1 MQEQTIHW
9 EDSGLTRVPYAV
21 YGGQALVQQEQE
33 RIFQGSTWNYL
44 CLEAELPEAGSFRT
58 TFVGETPVV
67 VVKDVVRIV
76 VPCWRLSG
84 PAKCRISS
92 ASTMPGRTTAKATWW
107 ASRSSGA

>member
-67 VVKDVVRIV
+67 
-76 VPCWRLSG
+76 G
-84 PAKCRISS
+84 GNHQEH
-92 ASTMPGRTTAKATWW
+92 PGE
-107 ASRSSGA
+107 